1 MSTDSMLDAYLYEVT
16 QLLDNLESLLLTCE
30 STASFAPAQ
39 IAELF
44 RILHTIKG
52 SSAMMDFDGIATLS
66 HALEDLFDFMR
77 QNETQKSDYD
87 RISALAFE
95 TLDTI
100 KAEVAKIQNGALPD
114 ADVTPIT
121 KRIRDYLAL
130 LTSRK
135 DGDGAASDEPALEK
149 AAESAQP
156 SAGEAQPQADPA
168 PQQKD
173 GEGKDHYYEAKVIF
187 VPGAKMENVRA
198 FGIANSLEALCSTV
212 TTVPKDLT
220 AEHSCY
226 TIASDGCTFYMVS
239 KKDIKT
245 LENKIREAF
254 FIQSLD
260 IWELDEAEAV
270 RVFGLAEEG
279 KTEVA
284 AAAQAAS
291 ETTSTMKQT
300 FMSVNISKLDML
312 MDLVGELVITE
323 STVINNPEVTKLKLE
338 SFEKASRQLRK
349 LTDELQDVV
358 MSIRMI
364 PVSSTFHKME
374 RIVRDMSV
382 KTGKKARLVISGED
396 TELDKNVLDHLS
408 DPLMH
413 IIRNSMDHGL
423 ETAEEREAKGKNP
436 VGEIRLDARN
446 SGSDVLITV
455 SDDGRGLDREKL
467 IDKGIA
473 KGLVNKPRNEI
484 TDSEAYNLIFTPG
497 FSTKEQV
504 TEYSGRGVG
513 MDVVLKN
520 IRDIGGSVFVD
531 STPGAGMSTTIRIP
545 LTLAIIDGMLV
556 SVGNFTYII
565 PLLSIMDSFKP
576 NPKDLITD
584 PTGNEMIWLRGAC
597 YPVVRLHEKF
607 GIETEVTDFSD
618 GIMVLIEAQSRTY
631 CLFVDNLIGEQQTV
645 VKSLP
650 TYITKNFKNAS
661 KTISGCTILGDGSIS
676 MILNI
681 NGLID

>member
-1 MSTDSMLDAYLYEVT
+1 MSMDSMLDTYLYEVN
-16 QLLDNLESLLLTCE
+16 QLLDSLESLLLSCE
-30 STASFAPAQ
+30 SNASFAPEQ

-77 QNETQKSDYD
+77 QNETRKSDYKN
-87 RISALAFE
+87 ISGLAFE

-100 KAEVAKIQNGALPD
+100 KAEVAKIQSGAIPD
-114 ADVTPIT
+114 ADVSPIT
-121 KRIRDYLAL
+121 KRIRDYLAM
-130 LTSRK
+130 LTDRK
-135 DGDGAASDEPALEK
+135 NSGEPMSEPTAVN
-149 AAESAQP
+149 
-156 SAGEAQPQADPA
+156 AD
-168 PQQKD
+168 
-173 GEGKDHYYEAKVIF
+173 GKDHYYEAKVTF
-187 VPGAKMENVRA
+187 VPEAKMENVRA
-198 FGIANSLEALCSTV
+198 FGIANSLEALCSSV
-212 TTVPKDLT
+212 TTVPKDLF
-220 AEHSCY
+220 AEHSSY
-226 TIASDGCTFYMVS
+226 TIASDGCTFYMIS
-239 KKDIKT
+239 KKDMQT
-245 LENKIREAF
+245 LEKKIRETF
-254 FIQSLD
+254 FIHTLD
-260 IWELDEAEAV
+260 IWELDAAEAA
-270 RVFGLAEEG
+270 RVFGFSLEE
-279 KTEVA
+279 KSETSATQNLEA
-284 AAAQAAS
+284 AA
-291 ETTSTMKQT
+291 TMKQT
-300 FMSVNISKLDML
+300 FMSVSISKLDML

-323 STVINNPEVTKLKLE
+323 STVINNPEVTNLRLE

-382 KTGKKARLVISGED
+382 KTGKKAKLVISGED

-423 ETAEEREAKGKNP
+423 ETAEEREAAGKNP

-446 SGSDVLITV
+446 SGSDVLITI

-473 KGLVNKPRNEI
+473 KGLINKPRNEI

-504 TEYSGRGVG
+504 TEFSGRGVG

-520 IRDIGGSVFVD
+520 ISDIGGSVFVD
-531 STPGAGMSTTIRIP
+531 STPGAGMSSTIRIP

-556 SVGNFTYII
+556 SVGSCTYII
-565 PLLSIMDSFKP
+565 PLLSIKDSFKP
-576 NPKDLITD
+576 NKKDLIKD
-584 PTGNEMIWLRGAC
+584 PTDNEMIWLRGAC
-597 YPVVRLHEKF
+597 YPIVRLHQLF
-607 GIETEVTDFSD
+607 DIETEVTDICD
-618 GIMVLIEAQSRTY
+618 GILVLIETQSRPY

-645 VKSLP
+645 VKSMP
-650 TYITKNFKNAS
+650 TYITKHFKNAS
-661 KTISGCTILGDGSIS
+661 KAMSGCTILGDGSVS
-676 MILNI
+676 LILNI

>member
-1 MSTDSMLDAYLYEVT
+1 MSMDSMLDTYLYEVN
-16 QLLDNLESLLLTCE
+16 QLLDSLESLLLSCE
-30 STASFAPAQ
+30 SNASFAPEQ

-77 QNETQKSDYD
+77 QNETRKSDYKN
-87 RISALAFE
+87 ISGLAFE

-100 KAEVAKIQNGALPD
+100 KAEVAKIQSGAIPD
-114 ADVTPIT
+114 ADVSPIT
-121 KRIRDYLAL
+121 KRIRDYLAM
-130 LTSRK
+130 LTDRK
-135 DGDGAASDEPALEK
+135 NSGEPMSEPTAVN
-149 AAESAQP
+149 
-156 SAGEAQPQADPA
+156 AD
-168 PQQKD
+168 
-173 GEGKDHYYEAKVIF
+173 GKDHYYEAKVTF
-187 VPGAKMENVRA
+187 VPEAKMENVRA
-198 FGIANSLEALCSTV
+198 FGIANSLEALCSSV
-212 TTVPKDLT
+212 TTVPKDLF
-220 AEHSCY
+220 AEHSSY
-226 TIASDGCTFYMVS
+226 TIASDGCTFYMIS
-239 KKDIKT
+239 KKDMQT
-245 LENKIREAF
+245 LEKKIRETF
-254 FIQSLD
+254 FIHTLD
-260 IWELDEAEAV
+260 IWELDAAEAA
-270 RVFGLAEEG
+270 RVFGFSLEE
-279 KTEVA
+279 KSETSATQNLEA
-284 AAAQAAS
+284 AA
-291 ETTSTMKQT
+291 TMKQT
-300 FMSVNISKLDML
+300 FMSVSISKLDML

-323 STVINNPEVTKLKLE
+323 STVINNPEVTNLRLE

-382 KTGKKARLVISGED
+382 KTGKKAKLVISGED

-423 ETAEEREAKGKNP
+423 ETAEEREAAGKNP

-446 SGSDVLITV
+446 SGSDVLITI

-473 KGLVNKPRNEI
+473 KGLINKPRNEI

-504 TEYSGRGVG
+504 TEFSGRGVG

-520 IRDIGGSVFVD
+520 ISDIGGSVFVD
-531 STPGAGMSTTIRIP
+531 STPGAGMSSTIRIP

-556 SVGNFTYII
+556 SVGSYTYII
-565 PLLSIMDSFKP
+565 PLLSIKDSFKP
-576 NPKDLITD
+576 NKKDLIKD
-584 PTGNEMIWLRGAC
+584 PTDNEMIWLRGAC
-597 YPVVRLHEKF
+597 YPIVRLHQLF
-607 GIETEVTDFSD
+607 DIETEVTDICD
-618 GIMVLIEAQSRTY
+618 GILVLIETQSRPY

-645 VKSLP
+645 VKSMP
-650 TYITKNFKNAS
+650 TYITKHFKNAS
-661 KTISGCTILGDGSIS
+661 KAMSGCTILGDGSVS
-676 MILNI
+676 LILNI